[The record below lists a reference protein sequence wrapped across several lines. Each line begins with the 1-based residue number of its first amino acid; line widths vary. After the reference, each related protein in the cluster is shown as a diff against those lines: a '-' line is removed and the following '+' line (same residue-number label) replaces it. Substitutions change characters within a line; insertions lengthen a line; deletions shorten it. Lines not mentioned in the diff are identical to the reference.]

1 MAVERRVLAAR
12 NTVLVVNVSLWY
24 PIAESLGISLAVGR
38 LTLDQLGQV
47 RILDPQ
53 PSSAIFYAFSST
65 VSLYQLEHPVISC
78 IVDGRRAYV

>member
-1 MAVERRVLAAR
+1 MAVGRCVLAAR

-53 PSSAIFYAFSST
+53 PSSVALYAFSRA
-65 VSLYQLEHPVISC
+65 VSLYQLEHTVIS
-78 IVDGRRAYV
+78 